1 CIFFVLFCTFVLRWA
16 IAEVDSQEYLILIML
31 VLNNTTKEFS
41 LLLTKV
47 ERLFKRIKTFLSNT
61 LKMFQQKTIELLND
75 MKATIMDKIGY
86 KGLMGIGA
94 TAVTGLACYYAYKKM
109 SQLGAGS
116 DTAEVPGAKQPG
128 DGNKD
133 QDEDEKLKAL
143 LCEVDLFLNIQHSDT
158 FKKIDANYVLKKH
171 LDRFF
176 ALGGK
181 DPVCSYLL
189 GRWCYNMAT
198 RRELTD
204 TANSYVS
211 YQGSSSIHEALDN
224 FLEADKL
231 SGGSSMRIKLYI
243 AKCYDETGLH
253 FEASALARKAL
264 DMRNDSDE
272 DAEVLI
278 HELEALIR

>member
-1 CIFFVLFCTFVLRWA
+1 MITGGNFFLTL
-16 IAEVDSQEYLILIML
+16 LP
-31 VLNNTTKEFS
+31 S
-41 LLLTKV
+41 LLEVPRSPQIKYNIPKNRASKTSAHVREIILHHSLT
-47 ERLFKRIKTFLSNT
+47 N
-61 LKMFQQKTIELLND
+61 
-75 MKATIMDKIGY
+75 
-86 KGLMGIGA
+86 
-94 TAVTGLACYYAYKKM
+94 
-109 SQLGAGS
+109 
-116 DTAEVPGAKQPG
+116 TAEVPGAKQPG

-143 LCEVDLFLNIQHSDT
+143 LCEAKSALFKHELSAQCHKQYAILSSLNIQHSDT

-272 DAEVLI
+272 DADVLI